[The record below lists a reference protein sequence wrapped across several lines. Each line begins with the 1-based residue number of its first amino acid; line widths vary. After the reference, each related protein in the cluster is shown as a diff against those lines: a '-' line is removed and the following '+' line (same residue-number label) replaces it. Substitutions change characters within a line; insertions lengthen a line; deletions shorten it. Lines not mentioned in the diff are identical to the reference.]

1 MLPAC
6 ECMFPMLDEVIP
18 FFGSGSYKYRGHADS
33 SWQLQTS
40 LERVNQRFLSPMPEK
55 GLQNVILKSFKSSAA
70 LFFDWKPQDQLEWL
84 SQIQHYGG
92 PTSLLDFTDSFWV
105 ALYFAVWPHIQAGM
119 TSDFSVLA
127 IRNWYLPEGLL
138 FHYPRR
144 QNARLLAQQGLF
156 LAKTD
161 HERTIDQILQE
172 GGIDFEHAEVIDTLE
187 AARKLL
193 LIDSKTK
200 STTRAIAIKYCFPG
214 SANHEVLKYL
224 YQMNIT
230 GSSLFPD
237 QSGAIQNLSNEW
249 HLGST
254 ILNKKID
261 PYEDIPPHK

>member
-1 MLPAC
+1 
-6 ECMFPMLDEVIP
+6 
-18 FFGSGSYKYRGHADS
+18 
-33 SWQLQTS
+33 
-40 LERVNQRFLSPMPEK
+40 MPET
-55 GLQNVILKSFKSSAA
+55 GLQKVILESFKSYAD

-127 IRNWYLPEGLL
+127 IRNWYLPKGLL
-138 FHYPRR
+138 FHYPQR
-144 QNARLLAQQGLF
+144 QNERLLAQQGLF

-172 GGIDFEHAEVIDTLE
+172 GGIDFEHAEVIDNLE

-193 LIDSKTK
+193 LTDRKTK
-200 STTRAIAIKYCFPG
+200 SKTRAIAIKYCFPG

-237 QSGAIQNLSNEW
+237 KFGAIQNLSNEW
-249 HLGST
+249 HLGAT

-261 PYEDIPPHK
+261 PYEDIPPP